1 MITWAD
7 IRRRRRQTYVVGAVF
22 LVLSALL
29 CIGAYFGWFGWVL
42 WGRPKAEPP
51 PVVAEGSEAEEF
63 ARRLM
68 ETEAKFARD
77 DIKKL
82 RDVLGKLNM
91 AKDSR
96 YRKYAD
102 EVKFNRKLMPEPLSA
117 LGVANPTPA
126 EALAQTSDLEKQV
139 IVDIY
144 ETATK
149 LDKRLHDVYRIF
161 RSCELARLQGLTL
174 QKAYDATDVVAP
186 QHPVLDRA
194 VFTTH
199 IGTTAG
205 PGMQKLKAAL
215 STVRVEI
222 KSILSASARMLDLA
236 AILEPGILGA
246 GSEYELQAGAMPLWG
261 THLLIE
267 RAPDLFRGT
276 TGADPNAF
284 EHEWGRGDGP
294 INKKE
299 LDLPVELGLDL
310 SKTMPLPGRKLLARG
325 RGGEWLFVNSW
336 YIIGP
341 FPNPNRKN
349 LEEKFPPEA
358 SIDPRLGFVGIDLDA
373 SYVGMAQRPVRWE
386 YLATDRRVCFI
397 PHPPVEWAIWYAYT
411 EIWSEE
417 DQDRYCIFG
426 SDDYGKCWINA
437 EEVYVSGV
445 TPHPWIPDRK
455 FAKVKFK
462 KGFNVVLFKL
472 ENAWGR
478 TGFSLCVYNGKVEGK
493 DA

>member
-7 IRRRRRQTYVVGAVF
+7 MKRRRRQTYAVGAVF
-22 LVLSALL
+22 LTLSAIV
-29 CIGAYFGWFGWVL
+29 CIGSYFGWFGWYL
-42 WGRPKAEPP
+42 WGRPKPEAP
-51 PVVAEGSEAEEF
+51 PVVAEGGEAENF

-68 ETEAKFARD
+68 ETEAEYARKE
-77 DIKKL
+77 IKKI
-82 RDVLGKLNM
+82 RDVLAKLNM
-91 AKDSR
+91 AKESR

-102 EVKFNRKLMPEPLSA
+102 EVKFNRKSVPEPLTS

-126 EALAQTSDLEKQV
+126 EALALASDLEKQP
-139 IVDIY
+139 IGEIY
-144 ETATK
+144 ETATT
-149 LDKRLHDVYRIF
+149 LDKRLHNVYRIF
-161 RSCELARLQGLTL
+161 RSCELARLQQLTL

-186 QHPVLDRA
+186 SHPVLGRA
-194 VFTTH
+194 VFTTN
-199 IGTTAG
+199 IDSTAG
-205 PGMQKLKAAL
+205 KGMQDLKAAL
-215 STVRVEI
+215 STVRTEI
-222 KSILSASARMLDLA
+222 KSIVSASLRMLDLA

-246 GSEYELQAGAMPLWG
+246 GSEYELQAGNMPLWG
-261 THLLIE
+261 THLLFGLQD
-267 RAPDLFRGT
+267 RFRGT

-284 EHEWGRGDGP
+284 THEWGRGDGP

-299 LDLPVELGLDL
+299 LNLPVELGLDL
-310 SKTMPLPGRKLLARG
+310 SKTMPLPGRKLIARG
-325 RGGEWLFVNSW
+325 RGAEWLFVNAW

-373 SYVGMAQRPVRWE
+373 AYVGMAQRPVRWE
-386 YLATDRRVCFI
+386 FLSTDRRVCFI
-397 PHPPVEWAIWYAYT
+397 PNPPVEWAIWYAYT
-411 EIWSEE
+411 EIWSDE
-417 DQDRYCIFG
+417 DQERYCIFG

-437 EEVYVSGV
+437 EEVFVSGI

-455 FAKVKFK
+455 YAKVKFK

-478 TGFSLCVYNGKVEGK
+478 TGWSLCVFNGKVEGK
-493 DA
+493 DV